1 MRELLAD
8 VTSAYDLVILDTPP
22 LLPVGDTLGLLP
34 GAGAVILCVRS
45 GQTTRDQIQAASE
58 ALGRVQPAVSG
69 LVVTGVRAR
78 DDAGGQGLYPY
89 RYSYAGRA
97 D

>member
-1 MRELLAD
+1 
-8 VTSAYDLVILDTPP
+8 
-22 LLPVGDTLGLLP
+22 
-34 GAGAVILCVRS
+34 
-45 GQTTRDQIQAASE
+45 
-58 ALGRVQPAVSG
+58 VSG
-69 LVVTGVRAR
+69 LVVTGVRAS